1 MKLFH
6 RTFELI
12 LPAAYK
18 LQRTFEYSYMC
29 VFSVSVCCFQD
40 DLEVSSK
47 EHLCI
52 CTLSCVYMFF
62 VAEEDKALKHRSSIL
77 AGATYAGTM

>member
-1 MKLFH
+1 MQ
-6 RTFELI
+6 
-12 LPAAYK
+12 AVYK
-18 LQRTFEYSYMC
+18 LQRTLEYSYMC

-40 DLEVSSK
+40 DFEVSGK

-62 VAEEDKALKHRSSIL
+62 VAKDDKALRHQSSIL
-77 AGATYAGTM
+77 AGVIYAGTM